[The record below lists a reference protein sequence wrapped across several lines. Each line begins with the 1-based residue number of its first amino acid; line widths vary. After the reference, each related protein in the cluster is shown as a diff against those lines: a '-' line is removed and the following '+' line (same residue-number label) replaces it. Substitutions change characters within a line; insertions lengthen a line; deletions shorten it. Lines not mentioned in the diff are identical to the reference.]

1 MLKTFHLGKLA
12 VYVALSFA
20 DLFLTYTL
28 LHKTDGAYEGNP
40 IANAWLAA
48 YGWAGLAAFKL
59 VAMLLVTTV
68 AVYVSIYRP
77 QIAGRLLGFAC
88 CAVAFVVIYSCWLAN
103 AYGMNGRS
111 DGTANMPIFQRVAVV
126 CAPVAQPTPDQ
137 SIREARKVHAKVSYP
152 THLLLAAE
160 GARSRQAVV
169 PASLNQSA
177 KTPIAVR
184 AQMR

>member
-1 MLKTFHLGKLA
+1 MLKTFHLGKLT

-59 VAMLLVTTV
+59 AAMLLVTAV

-88 CAVAFVVIYSCWLAN
+88 CAVAFVVLYSCWLAN

-111 DGTANMPIFQRVAVV
+111 DEAARTPAFQNVAVV
-126 CAPVAQPTPDQ
+126 STPMAQPIPEQ
-137 SIREARKVHAKVSYP
+137 SIREALKVHAKISYP

-160 GARSRQAVV
+160 GVRSRQAIV
-169 PASLNQSA
+169 PASLNPPA
-177 KTPIAVR
+177 KGPTAGR